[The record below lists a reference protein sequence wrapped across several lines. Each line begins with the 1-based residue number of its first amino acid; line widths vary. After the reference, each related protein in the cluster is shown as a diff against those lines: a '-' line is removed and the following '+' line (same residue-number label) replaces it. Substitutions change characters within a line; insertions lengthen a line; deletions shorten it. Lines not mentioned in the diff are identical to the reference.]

1 MDPELNLH
9 LTRMW
14 VSQPVIFHAML
25 LYRERRLQDG
35 LSTENIDEVRK
46 EFLAFVKFSEDR
58 LGLKGH

>member
-14 VSQPVIFHAML
+14 VSQPVILHAML

-46 EFLAFVKFSEDR
+46 EFLAFVKFSEER